1 VKREDAEEY
10 TQALGQV
17 VSGGW
22 RQIALGQR
30 LGVPAA
36 LGLSVQDWVKQR
48 LGGYVKLSLPELK
61 TATAELTAQGLK
73 QREIADVVG
82 VNQATVSRAT
92 NDAHASAKRDRSQ
105 EYGGDSAGRDAHAS
119 AEPPRLKLPTDKQWA
134 DLDAARARSQ
144 QIQQHRRDHPD
155 QFAAEEIFSVLTF
168 ALNEADK
175 WAPHVACVGK
185 TPPGQWALLGARLE
199 TISALVRRLCDTTR
213 SEAHRTDAGHAAERG
228 YAPPS

>member
-22 RQIALGQR
+22 RQIHLGQR
-30 LGVPAA
+30 LGVPQA
-36 LGLSVQDWVKQR
+36 LGLSVQDWVTQR
-48 LGGYVKLSLPELK
+48 LGGYVQLGIPDRRHAVIELVAEELPNRQIAAVLGVDER
-61 TATAELTAQGLK
+61 TVRRDRDAANAERSPQPP
-73 QREIADVVG
+73 
-82 VNQATVSRAT
+82 RAT
-92 NDAHASAKRDRSQ
+92 D
-105 EYGGDSAGRDAHAS
+105 RDAAN
-119 AEPPRLKLPTDKQWA
+119 AERLRLAPTDQQWA